1 MNNKII
7 ITATLA
13 AIALTA
19 ISCKDYQDDINQW
32 AERVDSLSE
41 HTAAMERQL
50 KSIMYSPEKLGDR
63 IAVDGNLP
71 VDIVYQVEPKLQAD
85 SLALH
90 PERLVFVTTLSS
102 ELSRGTRAYVS
113 DAALEVTEV
122 RGDASTGLVTITA
135 TPNGL
140 FAGNEQYAV
149 ALEYNGILSTYR
161 TTFTPVRV
169 ITHPDSL
176 AITLAD
182 GTDPSTQKTAVGNSI
197 QLNALF
203 FPEYT
208 TERDIT
214 WSSSNRSVATITSA
228 GLLTAVDNGEA
239 MIHLTSLDTPSV
251 TTSVKITIT
260 GGYITI
266 SSDEEKNPN
275 EAE

>member
-1 MNNKII
+1 MNNRIFI
-7 ITATLA
+7 VAVLGFMALA
-13 AIALTA
+13 VV
-19 ISCKDYQDDINQW
+19 SCKDYQDDINQW

-50 KSIMYSPEKLGDR
+50 KSIVYSPEKLGDR
-63 IAVDGNLP
+63 VVVDGVLP

-85 SLALH
+85 SLAQH
-90 PERLVFVTTLSS
+90 PERLAFVTSLSS
-102 ELSRGTRAYVS
+102 ELSRATRAF
-113 DAALEVTEV
+113 DGNAALEVTEV
-122 RGDASTGLVTITA
+122 RGNAVTGLVTITA
-135 TPNGL
+135 TPNGRFL
-140 FAGNEQYAV
+140 GDEQYAV
-149 ALEYNGILSTYR
+149 ALEYNGVLSTYR
-161 TTFTPVRV
+161 TAFTPVRV
-169 ITHPDSL
+169 LTHPDSL
-176 AITLAD
+176 AITLVD
-182 GTDPSTQKTAVGNSI
+182 GTDPSLQKTAVGNSI

-208 TERDIT
+208 TERDVT

-251 TTSVKITIT
+251 TASVKITIT